1 MLSSIFED
9 YEKVNFYTK
18 YTGIFFVSIAFI
30 SLLLQP
36 EPSHVGYF
44 VSMAVV
50 VVAMAVLTYNDIRH
64 KKYDRLKKRALG
76 GLLVILITAVYFI
89 FFFDISL

>member
-1 MLSSIFED
+1 MLLSIFND
-9 YEKVNFYTK
+9 YEKVNSFTK

-36 EPSHVGYF
+36 EPSYVGF
-44 VSMAVV
+44 FISMAVV
-50 VVAMAVLTYNDIRH
+50 LVAMIVLTYNDIHH
-64 KKYDRLKKRALG
+64 KKYDRLKKRAIG